1 MREFLKRKNEEGKQL
16 IKLRTLFQNLISSEF
31 TWRENVFEEFLIEF
45 NIPNLKIVNYRQYP
59 KIVWILSKQSVLLID
74 N

>member
-16 IKLRTLFQNLISSEF
+16 IKLRTLFQNLINSEF

-45 NIPNLKIVNYRQYP
+45 NIPNLTIVYYRQYP
-59 KIVWILSKQSVLLID
+59 KIVWILSKFSSRYY
-74 N
+74 